1 VIFPLPQAQ
10 VCNGIA
16 GQVDGFCARHPSQL
30 YEAGLEGLLL
40 GAILWGL
47 TAAGAL
53 RRPGLLLGVFL
64 TGYGLARSLV
74 ELVRQPD
81 AQFASDTNPLGYA
94 LQIGQGGLTMGQIL
108 SLPMIALGLWFI
120 ARAMRRGNA

>member
-1 VIFPLPQAQ
+1 
-10 VCNGIA
+10 
-16 GQVDGFCARHPSQL
+16 
-30 YEAGLEGLLL
+30 
-40 GAILWGL
+40 
-47 TAAGAL
+47 
-53 RRPGLLLGVFL
+53 VFL

-94 LQIGQGGLTMGQIL
+94 LQSGQGGLTMGQIL